1 MGVLGMRYLG
11 LDKKHS
17 MSGCAG
23 LGGSCKTAIEE
34 KNKPS
39 GTTPGACG
47 TRGFMNQ
54 HSVLFWYRVLR
65 THYHW
70 TMFQA
75 VRYALWLAR

>member
-1 MGVLGMRYLG
+1 
-11 LDKKHS
+11 
-17 MSGCAG
+17 
-23 LGGSCKTAIEE
+23 
-34 KNKPS
+34 
-39 GTTPGACG
+39 
-47 TRGFMNQ
+47 MNQ